1 MKAEGLIS
9 RRLTIAGGVFT
20 EVVLWRVPAPLTG
33 STHSYKYRLALVADG
48 ICVLRYDNE
57 AGKGDHKHVGDGQV
71 SYRFS
76 NVDQLL
82 ADFSMD
88 VTRWLDENGLV

>member
-9 RRLTIAGGVFT
+9 RRLTIAEGVFT
-20 EVVLWRVPAPLTG
+20 EVVLWRVPAPLRG

-57 AGKGDHKHVGDGQV
+57 AGKGDHKHVGDRQV
-71 SYRFS
+71 PYRFS
-76 NVDQLL
+76 GVDQLL

-88 VTRWLDENGLV
+88 VRRWLDENGRV

>member
-1 MKAEGLIS
+1 MRAEGLIS
-9 RRLTIAGGVFT
+9 RRLTIAEGVFT
-20 EVVLWRVPAPLTG
+20 EVVLWRVPAPLRG

-57 AGKGDHKHVGDGQV
+57 AGKGDHKHVGDRQV
-71 SYRFS
+71 PYRFS
-76 NVDQLL
+76 DVDQLL

-88 VTRWLDENGLV
+88 VRRWLDENGRV